1 MNKQNL
7 LLIGLSMVLL
17 IGCKKGDD
25 ESDSS
30 LAISVSPEA
39 PYILPVPLRSCKA
52 EGASSTTTDL
62 AANTI
67 EYTRFKYRWAGTGT
81 YTMSAII
88 MRFNSG
94 LLQGG
99 KLECDIAGDELNF
112 VLPASGRVL
121 DPTETA
127 EQSAR
132 CSLRCGGITVSGNV
146 SYAYIPGVMKV
157 VGIETDDT
165 TGDSRPIVVETPIA
179 MTYQKF

>member
-1 MNKQNL
+1 MKMQNL
-7 LLIGLSMVLL
+7 FLIGLSVALL

-25 ESDSS
+25 TDSE
-30 LAISVSPEA
+30 LAIAVSPDA

-62 AANTI
+62 SANTI
-67 EYTRFKYRWAGTGT
+67 EYTKFNYRWAGSGT

-88 MRFNSG
+88 LRFNSG
-94 LLQGG
+94 ILQGG
-99 KLECDIAGDELNF
+99 KLECDIAGDELGF
-112 VLPASGRVL
+112 VLPAGGRVL

-127 EQSAR
+127 EQTAR
-132 CSLRCGGITVSGNV
+132 CSIRCGGVTVTGNV

-157 VGIETDDT
+157 VGIETDAS
-165 TGDSRPIVVETPIA
+165 GDSKPIVVETPIA